1 MVSGNAIV
9 SFDTEANAMYY
20 KLAPGRVAKSRKLR
34 HNGLDYVI
42 DLDRKGEIIGV
53 EVLNMKKAL
62 GLAASESVLI
72 LPPLRAITA
81 KHSS

>member
-1 MVSGNAIV
+1 MVSGNARV
-9 SFDTEANAMYY
+9 SFDTDANAMYY
-20 KLAPGRVAKSRKLR
+20 KLSSGRVAKSKKLR
-34 HNGLDYVI
+34 QNGLEYVI

-62 GLAASESVLI
+62 ALAASESLLI

-81 KHSS
+81 KQS

>member
-1 MVSGNAIV
+1 MVSGNATV

-20 KLAPGRVAKSRKLR
+20 KLSAGRVAKSKKLKQ
-34 HNGLDYVI
+34 NELEYVI

-62 GLAASESVLI
+62 ALAASESLLI

-81 KHSS
+81 KQS